1 MTNCRKLTTIWRKK
15 RKKILKFAKNF
26 FVLIYS
32 ITFVL
37 FLFVLARY
45 WKLFQVEG
53 LSPWTF
59 PAVFLL
65 KVGVGLL
72 LFLIHIQTYNI
83 DDLSHDGGTFLIESK
98 YLNDVFYQSPK
109 HYFQLLTG
117 IGETTEL
124 INKYLYMTEYWSAGD
139 LTLINDSKNVIRIHS
154 IIHFFSGKSAVIHL
168 AVLCLISTLALKN
181 FYISFRKYSSQTNA
195 VFFWVLVLVPSVIFW
210 TSSLLKEPFL
220 FLGISLLVRVILIN
234 DVLIKRIFF
243 FVISI
248 VILLMFKP
256 YILACI
262 VLSLLCL
269 IVFKYLL
276 KGKLIPTILSLVSI
290 LLFLGITFQKPRDKI
305 VNYLTRKQFDFVNV
319 GKGGLHVLSDSCF
332 YYFQPDQYK
341 NLKMIGNE
349 VILIN
354 ETDAYIFKFGSTER
368 PLPVHLKPTGK
379 KWKRVYF
386 TIGCASYIE
395 TTPIKNSAIQ
405 LIKNTPESLINS
417 VLRPFPNDPGSK
429 LKFLSFVEVW
439 VILLF
444 FGLTIYF
451 RKKLNFEEKNIV
463 FTLLTFALILSLLIG
478 WTTPVLGAIIR
489 YRFPAQFAL
498 IIAGLILLKP
508 LKDIK
513 WKNTSS

>member
-1 MTNCRKLTTIWRKK
+1 M
-15 RKKILKFAKNF
+15 
-26 FVLIYS
+26 LIYS

-269 IVFKYLL
+269 IVFKYLF

-290 LLFLGITFQKPRDKI
+290 LLFLGITFQKPRDKM

-319 GKGGLHVLSDSCF
+319 GKGGLHVLGDSCF
-332 YYFQPDQYK
+332 YYFQPFQYGD
-341 NLKMIGNE
+341 LSLRGTE
-349 VILIN
+349 VILLN
-354 ETDAYIFKFGSTER
+354 ETDAYIYKFGSTEK
-368 PLPVHLKPTGK
+368 PIPVHLKPTGEK
-379 KWKRVYF
+379 LKRVYF
-386 TIGCASYIE
+386 TEGCASFIE
-395 TTPIKNSAIQ
+395 TTPLKNSTIQ
-405 LIKNTPESLINS
+405 LIKNIPEALANS
-417 VLRPFPNDPGSK
+417 VIRPFPNDPGSK
-429 LKFLSFVEVW
+429 LKFLSFLEVW
-439 VILLF
+439 LILLF

-451 RKKLNFEEKNIV
+451 RKKINFEEKNIV

-478 WTTPVLGAIIR
+478 WTTPVLGAITR